1 MKKLIVAFFLLTLMA
16 FTKSTFAAA
25 NRNLLLNGGFHFQ
38 SFDNSRSGERNEYR
52 SGSVPFWEQENYADA
67 EVFRGPRNGVFA
79 PQFAVDGVVVLH
91 PGKSLWQFA
100 LLSEMQLDNGD
111 AVSLSVFGHQKKPD
125 SLKATI
131 YQMRLDNA
139 AGEWT
144 PANFGMADKRTF
156 PKHARGEL
164 VPSAPASAA
173 SGAEN
178 DFELK
183 IHNDVIADQFKEDPN
198 HSDDLPNTIG
208 LKIEFTNTS
217 DQDIWIYAPC
227 LSQSTLAQ
235 NHLPDLRALPDYY
248 RSIPRTITKL
258 RRGEPLHI
266 IAMGSSIDRGSAN
279 PPQYLYNEDVKSP
292 HFKEPLAEGNGSF
305 DGSLIGHPEWT
316 PYIGQWRH
324 YFSYT
329 GRLRL
334 DLMKRYDY
342 PINKILLNYE
352 ACDGSAIGES
362 HSALKEWAALANAP
376 DPNLNGHAAGKSWQD
391 LYPDVFSRPEG
402 ARPDLVIFGSGAN
415 EKIDGPEEVAAFE
428 GAIRWFQRHYPGVE
442 FIFCMWQNRESYTPN
457 TGMLKDLALR
467 YGIPYIDLGREL
479 DLSTRYINSYALVP
493 RDGHPQTAAH
503 YIWSQLLQRAFE
515 VADPMKPGLP
525 QQYLPE
531 RITPTTIGWEG
542 EIDTYPANSPRIH
555 NKTAFILDD
564 TMVNLWA
571 STKDK
576 LVTVHVDGKVDN
588 GSRRKPMNARDAR
601 NSTFAT
607 GRLSLGDRHVIE
619 VSGTDSH
626 LVAADSKAALN
637 RVWHGVDSKN
647 WQGIS
652 AAEPFASQWGTPY
665 GSSKVLLQP
674 GQSAHLQFAGTACS
688 VAWVDAQKGG
698 ILEASVDGRKIW
710 EHPTNIPFQL
720 ASGEKVYMENR
731 KGILHLPFGV
741 HKLQVTAKQA
751 PVILLGAF
759 SYDTRANH
767 DAQRTQTGMAAP
779 GDAVTFTAPF
789 AATPL
794 VICNGG
800 LKVLSVTAEKVTFGG
815 DAAGSYQVIGE

>member
-1 MKKLIVAFFLLTLMA
+1 MTL
-16 FTKSTFAAA
+16 TKSTFAAPA
-25 NRNLLLNGGFHFQ
+25 QNLLLNGDFRFQ
-38 SFDNSRSGERNEYR
+38 SFDNSRSANRDAFR
-52 SGSVPFWEQENYADA
+52 SGSVPFWDQANYADA
-67 EVFRGPRNGVFA
+67 EVFRAPRNGVFV
-79 PQFAVDGVVVLH
+79 PQFPVDGVVVLH
-91 PGKSLWQFA
+91 PGKSLWQFS

-111 AVSLSVFGHQKKPD
+111 PVSLSVFGHQAKPD

-139 AGEWT
+139 PGEWS
-144 PANFGMADKRTF
+144 PAKFEQTDKRTF
-156 PKHARGEL
+156 PKHGRGEL
-164 VPSAPASAA
+164 VPAAPASAT
-173 SGAEN
+173 SGAAN

-183 IHNDVIADQFKEDPN
+183 IENDVIADRFKEDAN

-227 LSQSTLAQ
+227 LSKSTSAQ
-235 NHLPDLRALPDYY
+235 NHLPELRALPDYY
-248 RSIPRTITKL
+248 RYIPRTIAKL

-279 PPQYLYNEDVKSP
+279 PPQYLYDENPQSP
-292 HFKEPLAEGNGSF
+292 HFKEPISKGDFLF
-305 DGSLIGHPEWT
+305 DGEQIGHPEWT

-334 DLMKRYDY
+334 DLMRRYDY

-362 HSALKEWAALANAP
+362 HSAFKEWTDLSDTP
-376 DPNLNGHAAGKSWQD
+376 SPELNGQAAGKSWQE

-415 EKIDGPEEVAAFE
+415 EKIDGAEEVAAFE
-428 GAIRWFQRHYPGVE
+428 GAIRWYQRHYPGVE

-467 YGIPYIDLGREL
+467 YGIPYIDLGRDL

-493 RDGHPQTAAH
+493 RDGHPQAAAH

-515 VADPMKPGLP
+515 VADPIQPGIP

-531 RITPTTIGWEG
+531 RITPITIGWEG
-542 EIDTYPANSPRIH
+542 DINTYDAKSPRIH
-555 NKTAFILDD
+555 DGTAFILDD

-571 STKDK
+571 ATKDE
-576 LVTVHVDGKVDN
+576 LATIRIDGKEN
-588 GSRRKPMNARDAR
+588 SGSRRKPYAKRDPR

-607 GRLSLGDRHVIE
+607 GLLSLGDRHIIE
-619 VSGTDSH
+619 VTGTDSH
-626 LVAADSKAALN
+626 ISAADSKAALN
-637 RVWHGVDSKN
+637 RVWHGVESKS
-647 WQGIS
+647 WGLS
-652 AAEPFASQWGTPY
+652 AAEPFKSGWGAPY

-674 GQSAHLQFAGTACS
+674 GQTASLQFVGTACS
-688 VAWVDAQKGG
+688 VAWVDDPKGG
-698 ILEASVDGRKIW
+698 VLNAAVDGKKIW
-710 EHPTNIPFQL
+710 SQPTNVPFQL
-720 ASGEKVYMENR
+720 ASGKSTFIENR

-741 HKLQVTAKQA
+741 HQLEVTASNA

-759 SYDTRANH
+759 SYDTRPNH
-767 DAQRTQTGMAAP
+767 SAQRTLSGIAYP
-779 GDAVTFTAPF
+779 GDTITFSTPF
-789 AATPL
+789 KATPM

-800 LKVLSVTAEKVTFGG
+800 LKIDSVSPTSVTFLNGDEGG
-815 DAAGSYQVIGE
+815 NYQIVGE

>member
-1 MKKLIVAFFLLTLMA
+1 MKKLILAILILTAM
-16 FTKSTFAAA
+16 TSIKSTFAAA
-25 NRNLLLNGGFHFQ
+25 NRNLLLNGDFHFQ
-38 SFDNSRSGERNEYR
+38 SFDNSRSANRNEYR

-67 EVFRGPRNGVFA
+67 EVFRSPRNGAFT
-79 PQFAVDGVVVLH
+79 PQFAVDGVVILH
-91 PGKSLWQFA
+91 PGKSLWQFS

-111 AVSLSVFGHQKKPD
+111 AVSLSVFGHQAKPG

-139 AGEWT
+139 SGQWS
-144 PANFGMADKRTF
+144 PADFGQSDKRTF

-164 VPSAPASAA
+164 VAAAPANAT
-173 SGAEN
+173 SGEAN

-183 IHNDVIADQFKEDPN
+183 IENNVIATQFKEDAE

-227 LSQSTLAQ
+227 LSKSTLAQ
-235 NHLPDLRALPDYY
+235 NHLPALRALPDYY
-248 RSIPRTITKL
+248 RYIPRTISKL

-266 IAMGSSIDRGSAN
+266 VAMGSSIDRGSAN
-279 PPQYLYNEDVKSP
+279 PPMYLYDEDSKSA
-292 HFKEPLAEGNGSF
+292 HFKEPVSKGDFLF
-305 DGSLIGHPEWT
+305 DGEQIGHPEWT

-334 DLMKRYDY
+334 DLMRRYDY
-342 PINKILLNYE
+342 PISNILLNYM

-362 HSALKEWAALANAP
+362 HSALKQWS
-376 DPNLNGHAAGKSWQD
+376 NLDVVPSPESNGQAAGKSWQE
-391 LYPDVFSRPEG
+391 LYPAVFNRSEG
-402 ARPDLVIFGSGAN
+402 PRPDLVIFGSGAN
-415 EKIDGPEEVAAFE
+415 EKIDGAEEVAAFE
-428 GAIRWFQRHYPGVE
+428 GAIRWFQQHYPGVE

-479 DLSTRYINSYALVP
+479 DLSTRYVNSYALVP
-493 RDGHPQTAAH
+493 RDGHPQAAAH

-515 VADPMKPGLP
+515 VTDPIKPGIP

-542 EIDTYPANSPRIH
+542 NINTYSSNSPRIH
-555 NKTAFILDD
+555 HGTAFILDD

-571 STKDK
+571 TTKDK
-576 LVTVHVDGKVDN
+576 LVTIHIDGKVDN
-588 GSRRKPMNARDAR
+588 GSRRKSMRARDAR

-607 GRLSLGDRHVIE
+607 GELSLGDRHIIE
-619 VSGTDSH
+619 VSGTDSAI
-626 LVAADSKAALN
+626 VAADSKAAPN
-637 RVWHGVDSKN
+637 RTWHGVDSKS
-647 WQGIS
+647 WRDIATVQS
-652 AAEPFASQWGTPY
+652 FQSQWGEPY

-674 GQSAHLQFAGTACS
+674 GQSAHLQFIGTACS
-688 VAWVDAQKGG
+688 VAWLDAEKGG
-698 ILEASVDGRKIW
+698 AIEATVDGKKAWIQ
-710 EHPTNIPFQL
+710 PTNIPFQI

-741 HKLQVTAKQA
+741 HELEVTAKDA

-767 DAQRTQTGMAAP
+767 HAQRNLTGIASP
-779 GDAVTFTAPF
+779 GDSITFATPF
-789 AATPL
+789 KATPL

-800 LKVLSVTAEKVTFGG
+800 IKVLSVTTDKVTFDG